1 MSQRSI
7 ARIARDHAVY
17 LPQASLPRPAAR
29 SHAEPIEKSPEHK
42 PAPRPR
48 PKAAPSSPQARRGAE
63 TTPRGLLGALCPAAV
78 LLCAL
83 GLTFVGLVHGLFFML
98 QRTLL
103 GGTLLILLREH
114 VGLQSYGT
122 LRKRIGLVTGH
133 WSDHAL
139 LSLYLLAMFFATAIV
154 ATLLAWGA
162 SLLIGVLLG

>member
-1 MSQRSI
+1 
-7 ARIARDHAVY
+7 
-17 LPQASLPRPAAR
+17 
-29 SHAEPIEKSPEHK
+29 
-42 PAPRPR
+42 
-48 PKAAPSSPQARRGAE
+48 
-63 TTPRGLLGALCPAAV
+63 
-78 LLCAL
+78 
-83 GLTFVGLVHGLFFML
+83 ML
-98 QRTLL
+98 QHTLHGGLALAAFPLLL